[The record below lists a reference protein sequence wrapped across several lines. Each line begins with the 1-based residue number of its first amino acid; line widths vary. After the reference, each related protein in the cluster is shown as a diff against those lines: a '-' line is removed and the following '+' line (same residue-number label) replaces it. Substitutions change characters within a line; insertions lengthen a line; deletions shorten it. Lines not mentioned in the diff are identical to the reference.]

1 MSPTG
6 SRPAHPHAHKGGVG
20 RRLAH
25 NAGQVTKMENG
36 SIVHIDYDLYNA
48 DDDVLIETTREAV
61 AKDADQFDEN
71 RTYTPLITVIGDGKL
86 IAGFESHLAE
96 ADPETDY
103 EFDIAPEDAYG
114 ERDPNAVETMGQ
126 DVLARSVRDPDSLA
140 IGGPVEING
149 KQGILRMVRAGR
161 ARIDFNHPLAGRT
174 LRYNYRIVKV
184 VEDRAEK
191 VSTLLETNTGRDGFE
206 VSFDGD
212 DLTITLPEFVAYDQN
227 WAFTKFSLIRTLRDH
242 VGVQTIVFREVHEAR
257 QVGEEE

>member
-1 MSPTG
+1 
-6 SRPAHPHAHKGGVG
+6 
-20 RRLAH
+20 
-25 NAGQVTKMENG
+25 MENG

-48 DDDVLIETTREAV
+48 EDESLIETTREEV
-61 AKDADQFDEN
+61 AKEADKHEEG
-71 RTYTPLITVIGDGKL
+71 REYTPLITVIGDGKL
-86 IAGFESHLAE
+86 IAGFETHLLE
-96 ADPETDY
+96 ADAETDY
-103 EFDIAPEDAYG
+103 EFDIAPEDGYG

-126 DVLARSVRDPDSLA
+126 DVLFRSVRDAESLA

-149 KQGILRMVRAGR
+149 KNGVLRMIRAGR

-174 LRYNYRIVKV
+174 LRYKYRIVKV
-184 VEDRAEK
+184 IEDREEK
-191 VSTLLETNTGRDGFE
+191 VTTLLETNTGRDGFE

-257 QVGEEE
+257 QIGEEE

>member
-1 MSPTG
+1 
-6 SRPAHPHAHKGGVG
+6 
-20 RRLAH
+20 
-25 NAGQVTKMENG
+25 MENG

-48 DDDVLIETTREAV
+48 DDDVLIETTREGV
-61 AKDADQFDEN
+61 AKEADTFDEN
-71 RTYTPLITVIGDGKL
+71 RTYAPLITVIGEGRL
-86 IAGFESHLAE
+86 IAGFETHLLE
-96 ADPETDY
+96 ADAETDY

-174 LRYNYRIVKV
+174 LRYKYRIVKV

-191 VSTLLETNTGRDGFE
+191 VTTLLETNTGRDGFE
-206 VSFDGD
+206 VAFDGD

-242 VGVQTIVFREVHEAR
+242 VGVQTIIFKEVHEAR
-257 QVGEEE
+257 QAGEDGADSEE

>member
-1 MSPTG
+1 
-6 SRPAHPHAHKGGVG
+6 
-20 RRLAH
+20 
-25 NAGQVTKMENG
+25 MENG

-48 DDDVLIETTREAV
+48 DDDALIETTREEV
-61 AKDADQFDEN
+61 AKEADQFDEN
-71 RTYTPLITVIGDGKL
+71 RNYTPLITVIGASQL
-86 IAGFESHLAE
+86 IAGFEAHLEEAE
-96 ADPETDY
+96 PDTDY
-103 EFDIAPEDAYG
+103 EFDIPPEDAYG

-174 LRYNYRIVKV
+174 PRYKYRIVKV

-191 VSTLLETNTGRDGFE
+191 VSTLLETNTGLEGFE
-206 VSFDGD
+206 VNFDGD
-212 DLTITLPEFVAYDQN
+212 DVTITLPESIGYNQN
-227 WAFTKFSLIRTLRDH
+227 WAFTKFSVIRTLRDH

-257 QVGEEE
+257 QLDEASESGEEE